1 MELSLLHLELHLL
14 EALVVVLIEGL
25 ITKWMYQTFPQ
36 QTIVDLVL
44 TDGLTS
50 GKQVHDVLILRLLR
64 DDVRYESQLLGVVFL
79 LVEGLVL

>member
-25 ITKWMYQTFPQ
+25 ITKWMYQIFPQ

-50 GKQVHDVLILRLLR
+50 GKQVHDVLNLRLLR
-64 DDVRYESQLLGVVFL
+64 DDVRYESQLLGVFFL

>member
-50 GKQVHDVLILRLLR
+50 GKQVHDVLNLRLLR
-64 DDVRYESQLLGVVFL
+64 DDVRYESQLLGVFFL
-79 LVEGLVL
+79 FVEGLVL